1 MEAFKQFGVFFFD
14 GTSKERDEY
23 SIDDKECRV
32 YQYDSCRGLEG
43 WATVCLCFD
52 ELIQYKKDI
61 YVDDPY
67 TSFGLTPEARKHEFA
82 YLWSLMPLSRP
93 INTLVIH
100 LKDKDSEV
108 GQLLKKMSKDMDY
121 IRWEIK

>member
-1 MEAFKQFGVFFFD
+1 M
-14 GTSKERDEY
+14 
-23 SIDDKECRV
+23 
-32 YQYDSCRGLEG
+32 
-43 WATVCLCFD
+43 
-52 ELIQYKKDI
+52 
-61 YVDDPY
+61 
-67 TSFGLTPEARKHEFA
+67 LTPEARKHEFA